1 MSEIRTH
8 IDALSGAATGRKWEP
23 AAWVLLFVVLV
34 GAIQWYIPYPLDDD
48 TAYHFSVGQL
58 IGKNGILHSFPWT
71 PFSRQF
77 DHYADK
83 EFLFHLLFVPFG
95 GLGLVTA
102 ARVVGVLGGS
112 LILTAL
118 YFVLRAEN
126 VRWPG
131 VWALLPMASSAFLF
145 RFAMVRP
152 HLLSIALALIVV
164 WAYARGRLRILAL
177 ASLIYPLAYV
187 AFWQIPL
194 ILVVSVEAARLL
206 AGERLR
212 WKPAATVV
220 AGIAVGVA
228 LHPNAVNLIGIN
240 WIHMADV
247 LFRGSWGGKTNINLG
262 REFTPYPLDGWFQY
276 LFGAVLMTGA
286 AGVLSWRMRRTD
298 AVPLGFAIA
307 AAIFAL
313 LTAKSGRFTE
323 YFIPFS
329 VAALALARPLPDRKY
344 LVGTLLGIAVLYSV
358 VAGTYPLE
366 VMGDVGAREAYIE
379 PQLAAEFARQI
390 PVGAHVFTCGWDY
403 TGSLMVHL
411 PGRYFMVAADPTLF
425 YLKDPALYDLWYRL
439 PQTAPADAA
448 TIIREKSN
456 SGYAICRNDP
466 GLADLFDAI
475 SADPKVEATVS
486 ESWVLFDLGKER

>member
-1 MSEIRTH
+1 MTEMLTDIDPAPAAETH
-8 IDALSGAATGRKWEP
+8 RKWEP

-58 IGKNGILHSFPWT
+58 IGRHGILHSLPWT

-83 EFLFHLLFVPFG
+83 EFLFHLLFVPFN

-118 YFVLRAEN
+118 YFVLRAEK
-126 VRWPG
+126 VPCPG
-131 VWALLPMASSAFLF
+131 VWALLPVASSAFLF

-152 HLLSIALALIVV
+152 HLLSIALALVLIR
-164 WAYARGRLRILAL
+164 AYARGRLRLLAL

-194 ILVVSVEAARLL
+194 ILVVSVEAARIL
-206 AGERLR
+206 AGGRLR
-212 WKPAATVV
+212 WKPAATVA

-228 LHPNAVNLIGIN
+228 LHPNTVNLIGIN

-247 LFRGSWGGKTNINLG
+247 LFRGSWGGKTDINLG
-262 REFTPYPLDGWFQY
+262 REFTPYPLDGWVQY
-276 LFGAVLMTGA
+276 LSGAVLMTGA

-307 AAIFAL
+307 AVIFAL

-329 VAALALARPLPDRKY
+329 VAALALARPLPDRKH
-344 LVGTLLGIAVLYSV
+344 LVVALLGISLFYSV

-366 VMGDVGAREAYIE
+366 VMGDVGAREAYID
-379 PQLAAEFARQI
+379 PLLAGEFARQI

-411 PGRYFMVAADPTLF
+411 PDRYFIVAQDPTLF

-439 PQTAPADAA
+439 PQLAPPDAA
-448 TIIREKSN
+448 EIIREKFN

-466 GLADLFDAI
+466 GLANLFDALA
-475 SADPKVEATVS
+475 ADPRVEATVS
-486 ESWVLFDLGKER
+486 ESWVLFDLGKGR